1 MSTPHIVRVAAC
13 AYPVERLSSFA
24 QYEDKQAR
32 WVEDASGQGAQLL
45 VFPEYASMELSSL
58 LGDEARAT
66 LEAELSG
73 VQPFLAPMLQLF
85 ASLAARFNV
94 HVLSPSFPEQIAGVA
109 RNRARLHAPSGES
122 VVVEKQQMT
131 RFESEQW
138 GIAPGEAGAHVI
150 DSALGTI
157 GVAICY
163 DSEFPLLVRRQVEAG
178 ADLVLV
184 PSCTET
190 LAGHHRVQIGSR
202 ARALENQC
210 YVVQAPTVGQA
221 PWSHAIDDNHGAA
234 GIYGPVDSAVKSDGV
249 IAQGAIDAP
258 GWVIAE
264 LDFDALA
271 RVRAHGQVRN
281 YRDWSQPAHVAG
293 RVERLALRRRSPS
306 R

>member
-1 MSTPHIVRVAAC
+1 VSTPPVARPTVRIAAC
-13 AYPVERLSSFA
+13 AYPIEKLSSFA

-32 WVEDASGQGAQLL
+32 WVEDASRQGAQLL
-45 VFPEYASMELSSL
+45 VFPEYGSMELSSL
-58 LGDEARAT
+58 LADDARST
-66 LEAELSG
+66 LAAELAG
-73 VQPFLAPMLQLF
+73 VQPLLPRMLELF
-85 ASLAARFNV
+85 ASLSTRFDV
-94 HVLSPSFPEQIAGVA
+94 HILSPSFPEQLAGVA
-109 RNRARLHAPSGES
+109 RNRARLHAPGGQA

-131 RFESEQW
+131 RFESEEW
-138 GIAPGEAGAHVI
+138 GIAAGESGAHVI

-190 LAGHHRVQIGSR
+190 LAGYHRVEIGSR

-210 YVVQAPTVGQA
+210 YVAQAPTLGKA

-234 GIYGPVDSAVKSDGV
+234 GIYGPVDSAMSSDGV
-249 IAQGAIDAP
+249 IARGPIDVP

-271 RVRAHGQVRN
+271 RVRADGQVRN
-281 YRDWSQPAHVAG
+281 YRDWSRPAHVAG
-293 RVERLALRRRSPS
+293 GVGRLALR
-306 R
+306 